1 MYPTK
6 DTNMAA
12 SNPYA
17 FDMVSGERVWCLGAQ
32 NADNLEEWMRA
43 IVQGTQ
49 KLEIQVVV
57 EGGTKKITTTN
68 PQVKLVNRLGHY
80 GVKKKKVG
88 KGGKGGK
95 KKKGRG
101 SVVAKQ
107 RRSSQKPLAGTLG
120 SIADVG
126 GGGGGEAKKHVKQD
140 SQLLDVE
147 EEEEDG
153 GSKE

>member
-1 MYPTK
+1 MTYPTK

-43 IVQGTQ
+43 IVKGTQ
-49 KLEIQVVV
+49 KLEIQVAV

-80 GVKKKKVG
+80 GAKKKKVG
-88 KGGKGGK
+88 KGGKGGKGK

-126 GGGGGEAKKHVKQD
+126 GGGGEDKKKQERE
-140 SQLLDVE
+140 LLDVE
-147 EEEEDG
+147 EEAEG
-153 GSKE
+153 GESKE